1 MRNVDAFSHLLCA
14 VYWEGLTSHHQD
26 FSLGQGG
33 FGLRMCSTAS
43 DTAKKKVSIR
53 FLPGDVVVEAEPGE
67 CILDVAQRGNV
78 DIASSCGVGD
88 CGTCEIEM
96 LPHNVW
102 IRSCVAK
109 VPSHKDEMTFDVVG
123 SDIPAF

>member
-1 MRNVDAFSHLLCA
+1 MRRILGWTSFAPSGLLSRTRG
-14 VYWEGLTSHHQD
+14 V
-26 FSLGQGG
+26 
-33 FGLRMCSTAS
+33 GLRMCSTAS
-43 DTAKKKVSIR
+43 DAPKKKVRIR
-53 FLPGDVVVEAEPGE
+53 FLPEDVVVDAEPGE
-67 CILDVAQRGNV
+67 CILDVAERGNV
-78 DIASSCGVGD
+78 HIASSCGVGD

-109 VPSHKDEMTFDVVG
+109 VPSHKDEMSFDVVG